1 MAKNV
6 AKIHCNMQKNHINQ
20 QPQRVLLFCATV
32 SYNMKLFRLLST
44 TAVTVLAIA
53 ALAISASAMTVDYTA
68 PTETT
73 AGTLT
78 LSDIPVV
85 TGEDDATLLVLN
97 NNVFADFDADE
108 TGETTVTIT
117 PADIK
122 QINQSD
128 NTADFAEVVI
138 GELADGDKV
147 YVRMQVNGQIYTA
160 EYTKEAD
167 APAYV
172 LGQVTIGDTAIDVSD
187 ASLVLQSAAKLVTLT
202 DAQKLAA
209 NVTGDTNATT
219 GEPIIDVSDASSIL
233 QYAAKLITVFP
244 AAK

>member
-1 MAKNV
+1 
-6 AKIHCNMQKNHINQ
+6 
-20 QPQRVLLFCATV
+20 
-32 SYNMKLFRLLST
+32 MKLFRLLST

-53 ALAISASAMTVDYTA
+53 ALAISASAAPDTTTVTA
-68 PTETT
+68 NY
-73 AGTLT
+73 ADSTLT
-78 LSDIPVV
+78 LSGVPAV

-128 NTADFAEVVI
+128 NTADFAEVVV

-160 EYTKEAD
+160 EYTKKVDTPDTVLVGDVNGDGSITSDD
-167 APAYV
+167 ATEILCSTVDLESVIVKEPKNDAYYAAAYCTDD
-172 LGQVTIGDTAIDVSD
+172 LSVTSD
-187 ASLVLQSAAKLVTLT
+187 
-202 DAQKLAA
+202 DATEILCKTVDLECNA
-209 NVTGDTNATT
+209 NVGKDIAI
-219 GEPIIDVSDASSIL
+219 GSIN
-233 QYAAKLITVFP
+233 
-244 AAK
+244 